1 MYKFV
6 EMGWFS
12 SDGTNTKFNYL
23 CPLSFHIL
31 YVNGNYLLNLEYST
45 IAA

>member
-12 SDGTNTKFNYL
+12 SDGTNTEFSYL
-23 CPLSFHIL
+23 CPPGFHIL
-31 YVNGNYLLNLEYST
+31 YVDGNYLLNLEYST
-45 IAA
+45 TAA